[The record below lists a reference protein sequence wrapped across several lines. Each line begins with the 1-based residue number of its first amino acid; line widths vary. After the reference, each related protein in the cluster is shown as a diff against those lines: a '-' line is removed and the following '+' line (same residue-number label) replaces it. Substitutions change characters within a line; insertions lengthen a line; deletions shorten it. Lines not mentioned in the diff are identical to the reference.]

1 MDGETKP
8 QKSDLW
14 IWTTLWLTTL
24 IDSGIIYAVLL
35 FSNLFFLHSFID
47 GFALHILDWI
57 LVVIAIYLGSL
68 VSVNYV
74 LKRSIVLK
82 NKATSFAIKTTLIP
96 VIFLIIGI
104 FLSILEGTFTENFL
118 NIQSFRWLFILVGIF
133 LSVQYLISKKG
144 D

>member
-1 MDGETKP
+1 METKP

-24 IDSGIIYAVLL
+24 FGSAIIYAAFL
-35 FSNLFFLHSFID
+35 FASLFFLHSYIS

-74 LKRSIVLK
+74 LKRSIVSK
-82 NKATSFAIKTTLIP
+82 DKAISLTFKTTLIP
-96 VIFLIIGI
+96 VIFLIIRI
-104 FLSILEGTFTENFL
+104 LLSISNGTFTKDFL
-118 NIQSFRWLFILVGIF
+118 NIQSFRWLFIIVGVF

>member
-1 MDGETKP
+1 MKAKP

-24 IDSGIIYAVLL
+24 IDSGIIYTVLL
-35 FSNLFFLHSFID
+35 FGSLFFLHSFID
-47 GFALHILDWI
+47 GFALHILDWT
-57 LVVIAIYLGSL
+57 LEVIAIYLGSL
-68 VSVNYV
+68 ISVNYV

-82 NKATSFAIKTTLIP
+82 DKAASFAIKTTLIP

-104 FLSILEGTFTENFL
+104 FLSTSKGTFVEDFL
-118 NIQSFRWLFILVGIF
+118 NIESFRWLFILVGVF